1 MGCPSDYYFLCNS
14 RLVLIE
20 CLGAEFFQNVI
31 KMRLLVMPH
40 PRPAVAALLLTAVI
54 TNREVKGE
62 VTNTISGEYET
73 FISDI
78 REFTDEV
85 GVGWGVTT
93 PRREG

>member
-1 MGCPSDYYFLCNS
+1 
-14 RLVLIE
+14 
-20 CLGAEFFQNVI
+20 
-31 KMRLLVMPH
+31 MRLLVMRH
-40 PRPAVAALLLTAVI
+40 PPPAVAALLLTAVI

-85 GVGWGVTT
+85 SWGVTT
-93 PRREG
+93 L